1 MQFQFKNKENGLHV
15 SRDNRKITEENSSE
29 A

>member
-15 SRDNRKITEENSSE
+15 FRDNRKITEGNFSE
-29 A
+29 T